1 MDSRGSPIEDIHEE
15 LRAKL
20 VSAITLGAG
29 LYFRLTNAAADFK
42 GKFCHPDKFPV
53 EVFQT
58 EAVEAGTYKAHP
70 TGWFNLLAI
79 SIVPSFFAIFFD
91 AFFMFFVRVLVC
103 VCFRRQ
109 NWVEMCVA
117 FA

>member
-58 EAVEAGTYKAHP
+58 VCYTSSSASWFIGTLWM
-70 TGWFNLLAI
+70 TCG
-79 SIVPSFFAIFFD
+79 
-91 AFFMFFVRVLVC
+91 
-103 VCFRRQ
+103 
-109 NWVEMCVA
+109 
-117 FA
+117 